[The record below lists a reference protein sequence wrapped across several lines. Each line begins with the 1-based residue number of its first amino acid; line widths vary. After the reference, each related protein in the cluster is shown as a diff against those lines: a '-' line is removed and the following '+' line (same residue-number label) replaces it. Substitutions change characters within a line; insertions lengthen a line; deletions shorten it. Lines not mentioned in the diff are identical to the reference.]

1 MTKAPTVRF
10 HGYPQR
16 PVPDIFGGSDW
27 DVPMTDRDS
36 SSIFFIVEY
45 LKITDPENA
54 DEPTA
59 YKMLRELSDEH
70 RAMEVKVFNY
80 LRETP
85 GIQEEKDQ
93 AFYRVMFQF
102 RQYQAGQLVAKALEV
117 TDGNPYKVVGM
128 MRYHHPSIERAAAV
142 DAVMKTTVE
151 EALKTLGRDHS
162 LQAVEQLWLELNEEA
177 DLFAQTKQ
185 VLRLAGWA
193 KDVADIPRSRN
204 AMEQIFLQDQR
215 EAAWTVIDQ
224 HMTEP
229 SNTLMEQQEEE
240 DPWAVDWD
248 S

>member
-1 MTKAPTVRF
+1 MTTTPTVRF
-10 HGYPQR
+10 HGYPKR
-16 PVPDIFGGSDW
+16 LVPDIFGGSDW
-27 DVPMTDRDS
+27 DLPMTDRDS
-36 SSIFFIVEY
+36 DSIFFLVEY
-45 LKITDPENA
+45 LKIIDPENA
-54 DEPTA
+54 NEPTA
-59 YKMLRELSDEH
+59 YTLLRELHSEH
-70 RAMEVKVFNY
+70 RAMEVEVFNY

-102 RQYQAGQLVAKALEV
+102 LQYQAGQLVIKALEA

-162 LQAVEQLWLELNEEA
+162 PQAVEELWLELNQEV
-177 DLFAQTKQ
+177 DLLAQTRKAQ
-185 VLRLAGWA
+185 RLAGWA
-193 KDVADIPRSRN
+193 KDIKNLPRSSE
-204 AMEQIFLQDQR
+204 AMEKIFLQDQN

-224 HMTEP
+224 HLTEP
-229 SNTLMEQQEEE
+229 INALIEQQEEE

>member
-1 MTKAPTVRF
+1 MTTPTVRF

-70 RAMEVKVFNY
+70 REMEVKVFNY

-128 MRYHHPSIERAAAV
+128 MRHHQPAIAPAWTV

-193 KDVADIPRSRN
+193 KDVADIPRSSE
-204 AMEQIFLQDQR
+204 AMKQIFRQDQR

-224 HMTEP
+224 HLTEP
-229 SNTLMEQQEEE
+229 INALMDQQEEE

>member
-1 MTKAPTVRF
+1 
-10 HGYPQR
+10 
-16 PVPDIFGGSDW
+16 
-27 DVPMTDRDS
+27 MTDRDS
-36 SSIFFIVEY
+36 SWSFFLVEY

-54 DEPTA
+54 NEPTA
-59 YKMLRELSDEH
+59 YKLLRELSDEH
-70 RAMEVKVFNY
+70 RAMEKGVFDR
-80 LRETP
+80 LCETP
-85 GIQEEKDQ
+85 GILEEKDQ

-102 RQYQAGQLVAKALEV
+102 RQYQAGQLVAKAPEA

-128 MRYHHPSIERAAAV
+128 MRYHHPSIECAWVV
-142 DAVMKTTVE
+142 DAVMKNTVK

-162 LQAVEQLWLELNEEA
+162 PQAVEEHWLELNQET
-177 DLFAQTKQ
+177 DLIAQAKK

-204 AMEQIFLQDQR
+204 AMEQLFLQDQR

-224 HMTEP
+224 HLTEP
-229 SNTLMEQQEEE
+229 INALMDQQEEE

>member
-1 MTKAPTVRF
+1 MTTPTVKF

-27 DVPMTDRDS
+27 DLPMTDRDS
-36 SSIFFIVEY
+36 DSIFFIVEY

-54 DEPTA
+54 NEPTA
-59 YKMLRELSDEH
+59 YKILKQLHSEH

-102 RQYQAGQLVAKALEV
+102 LQYQAGQLVTKALEV

-128 MRYHHPSIERAAAV
+128 MRYHKPAIERAAAN

-162 LQAVEQLWLELNEEA
+162 PQAVEELWMELNQEV
-177 DLFAQTKQ
+177 DLLAQTRKVQ
-185 VLRLAGWA
+185 RLAGWA
-193 KDVADIPRSRN
+193 KDVKNLPRSRKE
-204 AMEQIFLQDQR
+204 MERIFLQDQN

-224 HMTEP
+224 HLTEP
-229 SNTLMEQQEEE
+229 INALMDEQEE

>member
-1 MTKAPTVRF
+1 MTTPTVKF

-27 DVPMTDRDS
+27 DLPMTDRDS
-36 SSIFFIVEY
+36 DSIFFIVEY
-45 LKITDPENA
+45 LRITDPENA
-54 DEPTA
+54 NEPTA
-59 YKMLRELSDEH
+59 YKILKQLHSEH

-102 RQYQAGQLVAKALEV
+102 LQYQAGQLVTKALEV

-128 MRYHHPSIERAAAV
+128 MRYHKPAIERAAAN

-162 LQAVEQLWLELNEEA
+162 PQAVEELWMELNQEV
-177 DLFAQTKQ
+177 DLLAQTRKVQ
-185 VLRLAGWA
+185 RLAGWA
-193 KDVADIPRSRN
+193 KDVKNLPRSRKE
-204 AMEQIFLQDQR
+204 MERIFLQDQN

-224 HMTEP
+224 HLTEP
-229 SNTLMEQQEEE
+229 INALMDEQEEE

>member
-1 MTKAPTVRF
+1 MTTPTVRF

-36 SSIFFIVEY
+36 DSIFFIVEY

-54 DEPTA
+54 NEPTA
-59 YKMLRELSDEH
+59 YKLLRELSDEH
-70 RAMEVKVFNY
+70 RAMEKNVFNF

-102 RQYQAGQLVAKALEV
+102 RQYQAGQLVANALEV

-128 MRYHHPSIERAAAV
+128 MRHHHPSIECAWVV

-162 LQAVEQLWLELNEEA
+162 PQAVEELWLELNEEA
-177 DLFAQTKQ
+177 DLIAKTKR

-193 KDVADIPRSRN
+193 KDVADIPRSGE
-204 AMEQIFLQDQR
+204 AMKQIFQQDQR

-224 HMTEP
+224 HLTEP
-229 SNTLMEQQEEE
+229 INALMEQQEEE